1 LRSSL
6 LGFWNFT
13 SNVRVVFGQQIA
25 LTIFVFLLVF
35 SSVFSS
41 GLASTFLGGALTD
54 SPDKLA
60 ETFGLSDAGSYLSA
74 AIELHDLDGLSANQY
89 WVINLWP
96 PGMVLLNA
104 TLIAVFGPNFSIAYA
119 LLTGLAWSLFFTFFA
134 LQARK
139 VWGWGVAA
147 TASALVIASGPFQ
160 NWIFST
166 GLFYAEGFSQLFF
179 LVSLISLI
187 KASRADGTASA
198 VALGMSSGTALAVAA
213 YFRAGFSTLEFLLL
227 LSALTAVFCWF
238 LSSRISKWNVRADKL
253 KRLSIVLGSAWASMF
268 LLMEPWLQY
277 TSLEIREIRTWSV
290 VSGSIF
296 RGVWR
301 PRDQQAGFVASG
313 GGGWGCEL
321 DTSFCSSVVSYEE
334 ATAELYPV
342 HELALMA
349 VWTALSNPIAYLADR
364 VKFIFEGWFS
374 SEASMGQPGIL
385 WGLIALFGLVT
396 LILTMLKRVLSG
408 EFVFLIVL
416 AMIFLMLLPL
426 MIAHVE
432 PRYLIPLKLM
442 IFVLPWVVGV
452 RVKQHQWS

>member
-1 LRSSL
+1 
-6 LGFWNFT
+6 
-13 SNVRVVFGQQIA
+13 
-25 LTIFVFLLVF
+25 
-35 SSVFSS
+35 
-41 GLASTFLGGALTD
+41 
-54 SPDKLA
+54 
-60 ETFGLSDAGSYLSA
+60 
-74 AIELHDLDGLSANQY
+74 
-89 WVINLWP
+89 
-96 PGMVLLNA
+96 
-104 TLIAVFGPNFSIAYA
+104 
-119 LLTGLAWSLFFTFFA
+119 
-134 LQARK
+134 
-139 VWGWGVAA
+139 
-147 TASALVIASGPFQ
+147 
-160 NWIFST
+160 
-166 GLFYAEGFSQLFF
+166 
-179 LVSLISLI
+179 LI

-227 LSALTAVFCWF
+227 LSALTIVFLWF